1 MYVALSHESE
11 HFMQKNV
18 EENMV
23 TKLTTPSLIEK
34 WSSQFKMNLLW
45 LYYKSKII
53 SKSTK

>member
-18 EENMV
+18 AESMV